1 MAEPGDYESEIKVST
16 GDVFYVRETS
26 AQVHSAMNKALTSH
40 EAKMVGLTRDDGA
53 PLSVALDHIVYCVP
67 RSRGD
72 RPYKPGTYRKRGIN
86 D

>member
-1 MAEPGDYESEIKVST
+1 MAEPGDYASESKVSS
-16 GDVFYVRETS
+16 GDVFFVQETP

-40 EAKMVGLTRDDGA
+40 EAQMVDLTRDDGA
-53 PLSVALDHIVYCVP
+53 TLAVALGHIVYCVP